1 MAYAGEKKRLRFDEY
16 DYERH
21 SPYYPHMA
29 PPGGPAPLTHPNLP
43 PLSGLPSLSTPFDSP
58 YPLAG
63 NDFSSSRFA
72 SSGAPDT
79 LQGSFGVQRAWP
91 AAADEARDRAL
102 GLGPG
107 PGAGG
112 ASMGP
117 GLRGASDPPDA
128 QYVMS
133 FEAAGPS
140 PALLLRGVHGCSE
153 RDVHAALVRFG
164 PVFRVF
170 MLSDWAALV
179 EFSDIPSA
187 QQLVRMSANQQ
198 VLVCGRPVVA
208 TYANLAQWN
217 AMERE
222 RDAPLPFPPGSEGFP
237 PGMGVG
243 RGPGRAPGMGFHSGA
258 DREES
263 EEERVQRA
271 PNRVLLFRIAQCI
284 YPITP
289 EIMHTICSPYGKV
302 LRVVL
307 FKKLGVQQGLVEFE
321 DLEGACR
328 VKEALQGADIYSGC
342 CTLQIEFSRSAGLR
356 VERNLPDQCDFER
369 ELRFSADTRARPDKG
384 PLLGPSPPH
393 RMPPPAGHRFRPPSP
408 GGAGFPRGGPPRLFP
423 DERFTSDREPLP
435 YPPHSFPP
443 GAGDGRARMAG
454 IRGQPGPGAH
464 GGGDYVAGP
473 GAENGAAPGRSPVLM
488 VYGLHA
494 PEGQT
499 INCDHVFNLFCL
511 YGDIVRIKMLQ
522 KTKGA
527 AMVQMANGTAALCA
541 LEHLQHASLFG
552 TKLSMHHSQAPAIY
566 DPPGPPA
573 QLDDGTP
580 SIKDYNESRLNRFST
595 PEFASKNKLVA
606 PTRTLHFFNCPPS
619 FDERLIG
626 EIFRQ
631 WGAPMPAKVV
641 CFPQRGGG
649 GGPGGAGRAHGP
661 TKCSSGLAEWENE
674 GLALE
679 ALCLVNHVSVN
690 CARDSNRP
698 FCVKLAFS
706 TSPIHEE
713 RLPPGARNNP
723 YARGEPGHGGE
734 DARSVPNGTS
744 EYRSSNANGVT
755 LGSSGPIG
763 GLGVGG
769 QAGAQGDRPSR
780 NQSLS
785 APEEGEVPGAHW

>member
-222 RDAPLPFPPGSEGFP
+222 RDAPLPFPLGSEGFP

-271 PNRVLLFRIAQCI
+271 PNRAPIQDRTMHLPDHAGDHAHDLLAVREGAPCGAFQEAGRPAGPCRVRGPRRRLSGEGGASGGGHLQRVLHFADRVLAQCR
-284 YPITP
+284 
-289 EIMHTICSPYGKV
+289 
-302 LRVVL
+302 L
-307 FKKLGVQQGLVEFE
+307 
-321 DLEGACR
+321 ACR
-328 VKEALQGADIYSGC
+328 TQ
-342 CTLQIEFSRSAGLR
+342 
-356 VERNLPDQCDFER
+356 P
-369 ELRFSADTRARPDKG
+369 AR
-384 PLLGPSPPH
+384 H
-393 RMPPPAGHRFRPPSP
+393 V
-408 GGAGFPRGGPPRLFP
+408 RL
-423 DERFTSDREPLP
+423 
-435 YPPHSFPP
+435 
-443 GAGDGRARMAG
+443 
-454 IRGQPGPGAH
+454 
-464 GGGDYVAGP
+464 
-473 GAENGAAPGRSPVLM
+473 
-488 VYGLHA
+488 
-494 PEGQT
+494 
-499 INCDHVFNLFCL
+499 
-511 YGDIVRIKMLQ
+511 
-522 KTKGA
+522 
-527 AMVQMANGTAALCA
+527 
-541 LEHLQHASLFG
+541 
-552 TKLSMHHSQAPAIY
+552 
-566 DPPGPPA
+566 
-573 QLDDGTP
+573 
-580 SIKDYNESRLNRFST
+580 
-595 PEFASKNKLVA
+595 
-606 PTRTLHFFNCPPS
+606 
-619 FDERLIG
+619 
-626 EIFRQ
+626 
-631 WGAPMPAKVV
+631 
-641 CFPQRGGG
+641 
-649 GGPGGAGRAHGP
+649 
-661 TKCSSGLAEWENE
+661 
-674 GLALE
+674 
-679 ALCLVNHVSVN
+679 
-690 CARDSNRP
+690 
-698 FCVKLAFS
+698 
-706 TSPIHEE
+706 
-713 RLPPGARNNP
+713 
-723 YARGEPGHGGE
+723 
-734 DARSVPNGTS
+734 
-744 EYRSSNANGVT
+744 
-755 LGSSGPIG
+755 
-763 GLGVGG
+763 
-769 QAGAQGDRPSR
+769 
-780 NQSLS
+780 
-785 APEEGEVPGAHW
+785 